1 MQSRMKRWLR
11 GGFRL
16 PTLVIPFA
24 VLTAALVCA
33 PAFAEEEEASPTP
46 VEQDSSS
53 AQPEADT
60 AESTGTDA
68 NEDGADLWVPSLTAG
83 FVLHVQEQDAGVFS
97 GLGSGSQGTSD
108 SMVSPGFRFDA
119 SIATPVIYESDW
131 KPRLFAHLGTQ
142 IILEEKFTAYR
153 SIASASF
160 PPQSIAEIFATC
172 GQFTQN
178 CTVETR
184 IESKINSQWYL
195 GTGVEFVV
203 PLWQRQVRLR
213 TAVDYLGQSLSM
225 SGTSSVLL
233 RAGPG
238 SPATEENYI
247 TGNPSTKT
255 HSLGVNLQADAQVYE
270 WRDLRVGLFLETRF
284 TWMLSGDQ
292 VLLESRL
299 DGTGPVGTV
308 FSIEPDRFIAQ
319 GGGGIRLSWLPKWTW

>member
-1 MQSRMKRWLR
+1 MKRWLS

-16 PTLVIPFA
+16 PTLFIPFV
-24 VLTAALVCA
+24 VLTAALVSG
-33 PAFAEEEEASPTP
+33 PAFAEEEEASPTS
-46 VEQDSSS
+46 VEQNESSS
-53 AQPEADT
+53 QPGSGA
-60 AESTGTDA
+60 AESTGTEA
-68 NEDGADLWVPSLTAG
+68 NEDGTDLWIPSLTAG
-83 FVLHVQEQDAGVFS
+83 FVLHVQNQDAGVFS

-119 SIATPVIYESDW
+119 SIATPVIYESSW
-131 KPRLFAHLGTQ
+131 SPRLFAHVGAEM
-142 IILEEKFTAYR
+142 ILEEKFTAYR

-160 PPQSIAEIFATC
+160 PNQSVAEILALC

-184 IESKINSQWYL
+184 VESKINSQWYL
-195 GTGVEFVV
+195 GTGLEFVV

-225 SGTSSVLL
+225 SGSSSVLL
-233 RAGPG
+233 RALPG
-238 SPATEENYI
+238 SAATEENYL

-308 FSIEPDRFIAQ
+308 FSIEPDSFIAQ